1 MKTMLGVY
9 WSTTL
14 AICVT
19 LAGVSGDK
27 IIDGEEAKPHSRPYM
42 AFLMIKRDKK
52 IYQCGGFL
60 ILPNFILTAAHCK
73 GQTITAL
80 LGAHNHSKKEKSWQE
95 IPVKEIIPH
104 ECFNNITKVN
114 DIMLLKLKHSAKI
127 KQNVGTISIPKRG
140 DGFSPNNCYVAGW
153 GRTETNGKGSSVL
166 REVKV
171 NVNVHV
177 LSISQ
182 IFARGTGIK
191 GVSGDKIID
200 GTEAK
205 AHSRPYMAFLE
216 IRKGKNISSC
226 GGFLILPNFILTAAH
241 CQGKSITVLLGAH
254 DLSKKESS
262 QQVIPVE
269 KIIPH
274 ESYNDITLENDIML
288 LKLQHKANLTNEVKT
303 ISIPKRN
310 EAFNHKKCSVAGWG
324 RTKTNG
330 TGSHV
335 LREVEVNVNFISRS
349 RIFARGNG
357 IKGAC
362 NGDSGGPLVCPG
374 FINKPTAVGIVSY
387 GPKTCEDQ
395 GSNAYTKVSAYRD
408 WIEKKINASSSA

>member
-1 MKTMLGVY
+1 MLQVY
-9 WSTTL
+9 WITIAAVCVGL
-14 AICVT
+14 A
-19 LAGVSGDK
+19 
-27 IIDGEEAKPHSRPYM
+27 
-42 AFLMIKRDKK
+42 
-52 IYQCGGFL
+52 
-60 ILPNFILTAAHCK
+60 
-73 GQTITAL
+73 
-80 LGAHNHSKKEKSWQE
+80 
-95 IPVKEIIPH
+95 
-104 ECFNNITKVN
+104 
-114 DIMLLKLKHSAKI
+114 
-127 KQNVGTISIPKRG
+127 
-140 DGFSPNNCYVAGW
+140 
-153 GRTETNGKGSSVL
+153 
-166 REVKV
+166 
-171 NVNVHV
+171 
-177 LSISQ
+177 
-182 IFARGTGIK
+182 